1 MSFIKYLHPLWK
13 SMLGKV
19 NDSHTAVVTSIEDAF
34 TDAEKD
40 AMSLIT
46 DANLET
52 ATGEWLDEYGDI
64 FGVFRK
70 DNEADE
76 DYRRRIIN
84 WILTERGTIGSIKD
98 AIEKWLDDPEADV
111 EIYEPFKNVFFLN
124 KSKLNG
130 PDHLLGR
137 YYTSAVIDVRFT
149 KHVPV
154 EIIDEIRKF
163 KAAGITAKLTRI
175 PNRKRSDY
183 VIQEAKILRNRNY
196 ATKSNIW
203 LEMWRPAGIGTIPT
217 LADKTTLMKPR
228 NIYTNTNSF
237 VSSTAVFPADVTN
250 KVISRTHANLTE
262 PTQSEQIELG
272 PEVAKLINR
281 KKMQLKFNLVKDI
294 TQIKTDGTG
303 NVNYWLGMELRIQ
316 YTTGVDIWVPCREL
330 PENSP
335 KYGVGKIDPLP
346 NYNYSDVVIKS
357 EYETDPNRTVKNV
370 WINFISRGM
379 VGNFTI
385 RGAQLNVLDEIPT
398 ALNAN
403 NFTTLP
409 AQPVQLP
416 LSGVPVKGIIGG
428 TNLLVDKSPINI
440 PVTGLANQ
448 TTNPTTFVA
457 GSSADAEGNKLTLAF
472 DYEYIPKDPNAEIPA
487 NAAIITQG
495 SNPYPQF
502 SRTAISKNNMKGRVH
517 IINNLAEGPVPF
529 NSFNIRCDY
538 LDGTVVITN
547 LKLVKGD
554 YWALNNA
561 DWFKQPDLDKLN
573 TADGNELITESRTT
587 IGSYPSQIM
596 QFDIFK
602 VFTDRYGSNFF
613 ANKPTLKDKQEYIKG
628 LIRNL
633 RVSVKI
639 YASANENKR
648 MYFSARRW
656 DALKNDWDISDTIV
670 TSAQT
675 GLIEDAI
682 VLTPD
687 NIEKYICQDGY
698 VYIALTGVTH
708 TATDAK
714 TELKTDMFST
724 RVEFKR
730 GTTVFTTTGFPTTP
744 LPDDPSWKPIPASD
758 YDKLQTNS
766 NTSYISVEQ
775 DPTKLTQSPFIM
787 ASYYLP
793 DVIEKAIGPH
803 IFRGVD
809 DHQGRVQVSKNLLS
823 DLGFRMIARGVLTS
837 AGATSS
843 GFEMSYYNVGQ
854 KRWVILQAMDT
865 NNTLNFVNSD
875 HRIDVPV
882 SWRNSIVDEEG
893 YIRLAL
899 RGRNTD
905 ATTTRAAIELTYS
918 ELRVGLSLPNPSSI
932 PKGEN
937 RNLLL
942 WTKDWGVDYGAA
954 EPNKGSNIW
963 HNNVSFITNRKYNGG
978 TVAYTSTNWGSLRY
992 KTETLSSR
1000 DILKVGDKVVLSVDC
1015 RIPELSSTDS
1025 RELEFYWTY
1034 APNNG
1039 TKFGRVTN
1047 QWQRFA
1053 IETTMTAG
1061 MMSPASALRFEVG
1074 TLPAGGTF
1082 EFANY
1087 MLIKKPTGD
1096 INVPYEQAPE
1106 EYLISQYTMNQN
1118 AQYTISSDLLKHL
1131 GKPITIAVDVE
1142 LVNAVPINLGNGSN
1156 RVGTELQ
1163 AALNDGTYQYY
1174 GAWQRTDNIK
1184 NFKGRMYNWV
1194 VLTPSVYKSLTAGI
1208 YIQCFGDYVY
1218 VGYPSVYVGQDVRDP
1233 WKIAPED
1240 IGAPSHLYD
1249 TQELITYLAK
1259 NKDRTYYTL
1268 VDNDIIGY
1276 KRMEKIIPVAKVNP
1290 NSPKPFPKIK
1300 FADKEWYM
1308 IPQDKINAEGAD
1320 HVYYSANIKGGMLD
1334 NKGYRG
1340 VYISEFGNVNP
1351 EGGFQ
1356 DVMLP
1361 EQLSKFTPA
1370 NRIAEYLPSYNKN
1383 KVINSNVDT
1392 NFPYGD
1398 SEVFTLFNM
1407 PRMSRVTKCTYT
1419 QAQGYGELKCIEPR
1433 DAFLQLG
1440 SYNEVWTD
1448 IKGGDDVTISVE
1460 MRTDDTDVQMYLR
1473 LFFYVNGYYEKNSPL
1488 MNITK
1493 EWTRYTFSAQALA
1506 NTTGTM
1512 GRIRFVDTPTN
1523 LNKTVQLRNIMI
1535 NKGGTI
1541 PYIEG
1546 NNKQERIDE
1555 LDIIHESM
1563 IKITKE

>member
-40 AMSLIT
+40 AMDLIK

-70 DNEADE
+70 DNEKDE

-154 EIIDEIRKF
+154 EILDEIRKF
-163 KAAGITAKLTRI
+163 KPAGVTAKLTRL
-175 PNRKRSDY
+175 PNRNRNDY
-183 VIQEAKILRNRNY
+183 VIQEAKLLRSRNY

-217 LADKTTLMKPR
+217 SADKTTLMKPR
-228 NIYTNTNSF
+228 NVYTSTNSL
-237 VSSTAVFPADVTN
+237 VSSIAAFPADVTN
-250 KVISRTHANLTE
+250 KVVSRTHASLDE

-281 KKMQLKFNLVKDI
+281 KKIKLKFNLVKDI
-294 TQIKTDGTG
+294 TQIKTDGAG
-303 NVNYWLGMELRIQ
+303 NVNYWLGMELRVR
-316 YTTGVDIWVPCREL
+316 YTSGEDVWYQCRE
-330 PENSP
+330 NTSS
-335 KYGVGKIDPLP
+335 GVGKIDPLP
-346 NYNYSDVVIKS
+346 NYNYSATVLAA
-357 EYETDPNRTVKNV
+357 EYQLPADKTVSGV
-370 WINFISRGM
+370 WINFISRGLI
-379 VGNFTI
+379 GNFTI
-385 RGAQLNVLDEIPT
+385 RGAQLDVLDEIPT
-398 ALNAN
+398 ALNATS
-403 NFTTLP
+403 FTTLP
-409 AQPVQLP
+409 AQSVQYP
-416 LSGVPVKGIIGG
+416 LSGVPVSGIIGG
-428 TNLLVDKSPINI
+428 TNLLVDKSPINF
-440 PVTGLANQ
+440 PVTGLSNQ
-448 TTNPTTFVA
+448 TMNPTGFVA
-457 GSSADAEGNKLTLAF
+457 GSSADAEGNRLTIAF

-487 NAAIITQG
+487 NAALTLQG

-502 SRTAISKNNMKGRVH
+502 SRTMISKSNMKGRVH
-517 IINNLAEGPVPF
+517 RLVDLAEGPVPF
-529 NSFNIRCDY
+529 NSLNIRSDY
-538 LDGTVVITN
+538 LDGTIIITN
-547 LKLVKGD
+547 LKIVKGD
-554 YWALNNA
+554 YWTLNNA
-561 DWFKQPDLDKLN
+561 DWFKQPELDKVN
-573 TADGNELITESRTT
+573 TADGVELITTSSST

-656 DALKNDWDISDTIV
+656 DALKSDWDTSDTVIIA
-670 TSAQT
+670 AQT
-675 GLIEDAI
+675 GLVEDAI

-687 NIEKYICQDGY
+687 NIDKYICQDGY

-714 TELKTDMFST
+714 TELKTDLFST

-730 GTTVFTTTGFPTTP
+730 GTTVFTTTGFNVTP
-744 LPDDPSWKPIPASD
+744 LPDDPSWKPIPAAD

-775 DPTKLTQSPFIM
+775 DPTKLAQSPFIM

-823 DLGFRMIARGVLTS
+823 DLGFRMIARGVLTT
-837 AGATSS
+837 AGITGS

-854 KRWVILQAMDT
+854 KRWVVLQAMGDNGT
-865 NNTLNFVNSD
+865 TNFVNSD

-918 ELRVGLSLPNPSSI
+918 ELRVGLSLPNPNSI

-942 WTKDWGVDYGAA
+942 WTKDWGVGYGAA
-954 EPNKGSNIW
+954 EPNKGANIW
-963 HNNVSFITNRKYNGG
+963 HNNASFITTRKYNGG
-978 TVAYTSTNWGSLRY
+978 TVAYTATNWGSLRY
-992 KTETLSSR
+992 KVETLSGR

-1025 RELEFYWTY
+1025 RNLEFYWTY

-1039 TKFGRVTN
+1039 AIAGKVTN
-1047 QWQRFA
+1047 QWQRLY

-1061 MMSPASALRFEVG
+1061 MMAPSSALRFEVG

-1087 MLIKKPTGD
+1087 MLIKKPTGEL
-1096 INVPYEQAPE
+1096 NAPYEQAPE

-1118 AQYTISSDLLKHL
+1118 AQYTISSGLLAHL
-1131 GKPITIAVDVE
+1131 GKPITVAVDVE

-1156 RVGTELQ
+1156 RTGTELQ

-1174 GAWQRTDNIK
+1174 GSWQRTDNVR
-1184 NFKGRMYNWV
+1184 NFKGRIYNTV
-1194 VLTPSVYKSLTAGI
+1194 VLTTEVYKSLTAGI
-1208 YIQCFGDYVY
+1208 YIQCFGDYIY

-1249 TQELITYLAK
+1249 TQELISYLAN
-1259 NKDRTYYTL
+1259 NKDRTYYTV

-1276 KRMEKIIPVAKVNP
+1276 KRMERIIPVAAVNP
-1290 NSPKPFPKIK
+1290 NSPKPYPKIK
-1300 FADKEWYM
+1300 FANKEWYM

-1320 HVYYSANIKGGMLD
+1320 HVYYSANLKGGMLG

-1356 DVMLP
+1356 DVMTP
-1361 EQLSKFTPA
+1361 EQLANFTPA

-1398 SEVFTLFNM
+1398 SEVFTLANM
-1407 PRMSRVTKCTYT
+1407 PRQSRVTKCTYT
-1419 QAQGYGELKCIEPR
+1419 QAQGYAELKCIEPR

-1440 SYNEVWTD
+1440 SYNEVWKD
-1448 IKGGDDVTISVE
+1448 IKAGDNVTISVD

-1488 MNITK
+1488 FNITK
-1493 EWTRYTFSAQALA
+1493 DWTRYTFSSQALA

-1535 NKGGTI
+1535 NKGDTI